1 MVYRF
6 QFLQLTL
13 CILLLFCVGCGGDSS
28 IGQVEG
34 VVTFD
39 GEPID
44 RAKVSFYPT
53 DARASIGYT
62 DDQGHYRLRHTR
74 SANGALIGKH
84 KVTVQTR
91 IDKKDDEP
99 TSKYGGK
106 GREEFLPP
114 RYVNQKKTEL
124 TATVES
130 GTNTIDFKLES
141 N

>member
-1 MVYRF
+1 M
-6 QFLQLTL
+6 
-13 CILLLFCVGCGGDSS
+13 
-28 IGQVEG
+28 
-34 VVTFD
+34 
-39 GEPID
+39 
-44 RAKVSFYPT
+44 
-53 DARASIGYT
+53 
-62 DDQGHYRLRHTR
+62 RHTR

-91 IDKKDDEP
+91 IDREDDEP

-130 GTNTIDFKLES
+130 GRNTIDFKLES

>member
-53 DARASIGYT
+53 DAWASIGYT
-62 DDQGHYRLRHTR
+62 D
-74 SANGALIGKH
+74 IGKH

-91 IDKKDDEP
+91 IDKEEDDEP

-130 GTNTIDFKLES
+130 WTNTIDFKLES